1 MESSEQDGLQ
11 VSFDE
16 ESGTFTF
23 EWNEETHPQYN
34 YLKLM
39 TPEEFSQ
46 ALSDRLQQL
55 IDDENG
61 SAVQDRRSGSGTPEI
76 DDYPQPEK

>member
-11 VSFDE
+11 VNFDE

-34 YLKLM
+34 YLTLM
-39 TPEEFSQ
+39 TEEEFSK
-46 ALSDRLQQL
+46 ALLDQLQQL

-61 SAVQDRRSGSGTPEI
+61 SAVQDRGSGSGTPEVY
-76 DDYPQPEK
+76 DHPQPQK

>member
-11 VSFDE
+11 VNFDE

-61 SAVQDRRSGSGTPEI
+61 SAVQNRGSRSGTPEVY
-76 DDYPQPEK
+76 DHPQPQK